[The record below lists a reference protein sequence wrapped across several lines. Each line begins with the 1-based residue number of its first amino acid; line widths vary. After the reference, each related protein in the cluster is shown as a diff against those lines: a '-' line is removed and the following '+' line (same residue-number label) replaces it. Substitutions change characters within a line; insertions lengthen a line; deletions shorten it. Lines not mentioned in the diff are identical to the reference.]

1 MMPEIDRV
9 ARRGAVALALILAG
23 CSSSATGPQ
32 AAVVGPVWAAASID
46 GKAVLDD
53 ALITL
58 RLDGDGRASGKGG
71 CNGYGGSYTLEG
83 AALRFGPLAST
94 KMACATELMD
104 QEQAYFDLLAQVE
117 RYAVGDDGAL
127 VLMTADGKEI
137 RFLRE

>member
-1 MMPEIDRV
+1 MRHRSIP
-9 ARRGAVALALILAG
+9 ARACAAALALILAG
-23 CSSSATGPQ
+23 CSGATGPQ
-32 AAVVGPVWAAASID
+32 AAVVGPVWAAESID

-53 ALITL
+53 APITL
-58 RLDGDGRASGKGG
+58 RLDGDGRAAGKGG

-83 AALRFGPLAST
+83 SALRFGPLAAT

-117 RYAVGDDGAL
+117 RYVVGDDGAL
-127 VLMTADGKEI
+127 VLMTAEGREV